1 MAQCRRTTY
10 PPATWCRNPP
20 RPRACIGCG
29 LCCTRSARR
38 SGGGCSSRARARS
51 PTCTPSCRPR
61 SAGAGSTCTGSSST
75 APSTASTTSGGPV
88 SATPGRS
95 GWAGWGCGWV
105 SGSSMSTTSSPAGG
119 SICASRR
126 SWLPNPAGC
135 IRAAPQGGEP
145 AHPRA
150 GTDRGRSSTPPSRT
164 WCSPRRYAP
173 PRSWASCWTPI
184 PTPSRPPWVW
194 IATSSPRC
202 CRRSGWSVSTAEGST
217 GPWPTSPPQ
226 RRRSRHEGP
235 RSGCCA
241 RQHESDT
248 PTVLREVLVL
258 DRDGLGIDTVGLQL
272 DEAKELL
279 AGVQDI
285 VVDAQVAVAVAAQV
299 GCPHCGAARRH
310 KDTGQ
315 VVVRSLFGT
324 LRVLSPRWWHC
335 GCQPHPTRT
344 FRPVA
349 ELLPERTTPE
359 LAYLQARF
367 AAQAS
372 YQVAATL
379 LAEVLPLGRTLHAA
393 TVRRHTHAVAQR
405 LEGEL
410 GDEQPSFISGCP
422 RDWQQLPR
430 PDLPLIVGLDG
441 GYVHAAT
448 QRSRRDGW
456 FEVIAG
462 KAMQANGNPTCFGF
476 VQTYDTKPKRRL
488 FEVLTAHGMAPNQQV
503 TFLTDGGED
512 IRDLPRMLNPQAEH
526 LLDWFH
532 ITMRITV
539 MTNMAKSLCSP
550 PPDPDLP
557 AAPPPD
563 LAADVGGQMESVKW
577 FLWHGNV
584 FRALQIIDELTVA
597 LDVAEPSVSE
607 AKLLKAV
614 GEFDSYIRANAE
626 RIPNYGERYQ
636 AGETISTSFVESA
649 VNQLVSKRMV
659 KKQQMRWTPR
669 GAHLLLQVRVRVLN
683 DQLADDFHRW
693 HPAFTRTP
701 DRHAAAA

>member
-1 MAQCRRTTY
+1 MPRPGTNTPMLLARSRHASMRSLERY
-10 PPATWCRNPP
+10 ARPGRWPATSRPP
-20 RPRACIGCG
+20 IPLPAGADPDHRGQHRE
-29 LCCTRSARR
+29 RR
-38 SGGGCSSRARARS
+38 RW
-51 PTCTPSCRPR
+51 R
-61 SAGAGSTCTGSSST
+61 SAGGRRTHRRRGVGTRRVPGRVSVAGCAARGQPADLAAAARLGREHGRRPAHHRADRVRLGRG
-75 APSTASTTSGGPV
+75 APAPVRHPRRRVRHQLRRGPGPV

-105 SGSSMSTTSSPAGG
+105 SGSSMSTTSSTAGG

-202 CRRSGWSVSTAEGST
+202 CRCSGWSVSTAEGST

-226 RRRSRHEGP
+226 QRRSRHEGH

-241 RQHESDT
+241 RQPESDT

-324 LRVLSPRWWHC
+324 LRVPSPRWWHC

-372 YQVAATL
+372 YQVAAIL

-405 LEGEL
+405 E
-410 GDEQPSFISGCP
+410 
-422 RDWQQLPR
+422 
-430 PDLPLIVGLDG
+430 
-441 GYVHAAT
+441 
-448 QRSRRDGW
+448 
-456 FEVIAG
+456 
-462 KAMQANGNPTCFGF
+462 
-476 VQTYDTKPKRRL
+476 
-488 FEVLTAHGMAPNQQV
+488 
-503 TFLTDGGED
+503 
-512 IRDLPRMLNPQAEH
+512 
-526 LLDWFH
+526 
-532 ITMRITV
+532 
-539 MTNMAKSLCSP
+539 
-550 PPDPDLP
+550 
-557 AAPPPD
+557 
-563 LAADVGGQMESVKW
+563 
-577 FLWHGNV
+577 
-584 FRALQIIDELTVA
+584 
-597 LDVAEPSVSE
+597 
-607 AKLLKAV
+607 
-614 GEFDSYIRANAE
+614 
-626 RIPNYGERYQ
+626 
-636 AGETISTSFVESA
+636 
-649 VNQLVSKRMV
+649 
-659 KKQQMRWTPR
+659 
-669 GAHLLLQVRVRVLN
+669 
-683 DQLADDFHRW
+683 
-693 HPAFTRTP
+693 
-701 DRHAAAA
+701 